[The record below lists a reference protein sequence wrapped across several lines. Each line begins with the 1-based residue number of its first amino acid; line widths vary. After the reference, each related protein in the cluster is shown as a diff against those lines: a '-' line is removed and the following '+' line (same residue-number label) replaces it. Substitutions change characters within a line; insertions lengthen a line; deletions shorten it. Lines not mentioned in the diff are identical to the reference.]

1 MIKKFITF
9 INESGILKTE
19 YQILHLNREERMEY
33 FKQRFEYL
41 KSYGGY
47 FHDYEYSLLPKLI
60 KQEYN
65 QTCVDRYYTVIDK
78 DQFDD
83 FSKEMKIQFIDKMI
97 YRGHSDKYFDYLSDD
112 LKYYLID
119 KRINSNYYGEYL
131 SFNQFKWCDKKLRD
145 RYINMRLKHINIVDD
160 DIFSICSKK
169 QKDKIINNLIIKNR
183 LLSNVQFRYL
193 SPIEKFNYVDT
204 LNKRYY
210 FLEDFDDYQRKWYL
224 AYKRKH
230 NL

>member
-1 MIKKFITF
+1 MIKKFNTF
-9 INESGILKTE
+9 INESVELKTE

-33 FKQRFEYL
+33 FKQRFEYV
-41 KSYGGY
+41 KDYGGY

-60 KQEYN
+60 RQEYN
-65 QTCVDRYYTVIDK
+65 QICVDRYAKIDK

-83 FSKEMKIQFIDKMI
+83 FSKEMKIEFIDKMI
-97 YRGHSDKYFDYLSDD
+97 YKGHTDEYFDYLSDD

-119 KRINSNYYGEYL
+119 KTINSNYGERL
-131 SFNQFKWCDKKLRD
+131 SFEQFKWCNEELRD
-145 RYINMRLKHINIVDD
+145 RYIDMRLKHLLFVED

-169 QKDKIINNLIIKNR
+169 QKDKIVNCLIGN
-183 LLSNVQFRYL
+183 QRYL
-193 SPIEKFNYVDT
+193 SDIQFKHLPPIRRYKYIEAKIKKYIPLEKID
-204 LNKRYY
+204 
-210 FLEDFDDYQRKWYL
+210 EYQRKWYL